1 MANSTNLNDNN
12 HYTMP
17 IKELNKIKALAVK
30 SYEKESL
37 QKMIDALSQFSN
49 LSQQEKYCQLKQI
62 IIKLQD
68 MQSQQKANWFKLVEE
83 KHRQTNGSL
92 KQIEIRLKLK
102 KLSKVIIQLG
112 DTIDMMFDIVRE
124 QKASVNQSV
133 QRL

>member
-83 KHRQTNGSL
+83 KHRQDNGSL